1 MERLPEP
8 RPGPLTDRER
18 EALAQ
23 LAAHE
28 SAADPDFARRLGA
41 RPPRRGGRVPW
52 LVAAALAVIGVALL
66 LVPGPWVLAGVAT
79 LVIVVV
85 PVALIAW
92 ALGQGDRP
100 PM

>member
-8 RPGPLTDRER
+8 RPGPLTDHER
-18 EALAQ
+18 EVLAR

-28 SAADPDFARRLGA
+28 SAADPDFALRLGA
-41 RPPRRGGRVPW
+41 RPRHRAGRVPW
-52 LVAAALAVIGVALL
+52 LVATALAVIGAALL

-92 ALGQGDRP
+92 ALSQGDRP

>member
-8 RPGPLTDRER
+8 RRGPLTDHER
-18 EALAQ
+18 QVLAR

-28 SAADPDFARRLGA
+28 SDADPAFARRLSE
-41 RPPRRGGRVPW
+41 RPGRRSGRVPW
-52 LVAAALAVIGVALL
+52 LVAAVLAVIGVALL
-66 LVPGPWVLAGVAT
+66 LVPGVWVLAAVAT
-79 LVIVVV
+79 IVIVVV

-92 ALGQGDRP
+92 ALSQGDRP